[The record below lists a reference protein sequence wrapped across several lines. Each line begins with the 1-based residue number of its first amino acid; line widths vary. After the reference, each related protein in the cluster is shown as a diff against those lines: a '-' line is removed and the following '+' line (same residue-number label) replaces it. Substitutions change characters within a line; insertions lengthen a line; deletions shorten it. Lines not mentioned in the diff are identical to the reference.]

1 MIKRYKK
8 DIKDEIFWNYFKY
21 QNLSFLAKD
30 LIIVNQAKNEQLV
43 NNVNHGLVDL
53 GNDINRKKNPYNQ
66 NSNKIINVAEKIQE
80 FNKQQNCRGIK
91 ILTPKQML
99 QRLPK

>member
-30 LIIVNQAKNEQLV
+30 LIIVNQAKNEKIMLIMDWLTQETPL
-43 NNVNHGLVDL
+43 
-53 GNDINRKKNPYNQ
+53 IEKKIH
-66 NSNKIINVAEKIQE
+66 IIKIQ
-80 FNKQQNCRGIK
+80 IK
-91 ILTPKQML
+91 
-99 QRLPK
+99 

>member
-30 LIIVNQAKNEQLV
+30 LIIVNQAKNE
-43 NNVNHGLVDL
+43 
-53 GNDINRKKNPYNQ
+53 
-66 NSNKIINVAEKIQE
+66 KIMLIMDW
-80 FNKQQNCRGIK
+80 
-91 ILTPKQML
+91 LT
-99 QRLPK
+99 